1 MSGTTGARNA
11 GCSKWPSS
19 KATGESKP
27 EAYPQGYVEDFD
39 EPRTPLADFFSILLR
54 SVMTTSPST
63 TNDPKQYPALRNLQ
77 FSPIKEGE
85 EQYMVLWDPTGL
97 STEKLVLPLNYFFII
112 QHFDGEHS
120 LAEIGAL
127 YLKRFGEFLVPSKMD
142 HLVSDLNEKLFL
154 EGQHAEDARRLARE
168 AYRQSPLRR
177 AAFAGRGYEAD
188 GAKLKKQIDGF
199 FTSKEGPDFKL
210 SEHAGKQIKGLVAP
224 TYDLKQAGPIYA
236 WAYKELQ
243 DAEQPDLFIIIG
255 TASAGL
261 DHVFAVTD
269 KDFET
274 PLGIVSADQPIL
286 SQLKAKLPTFFE
298 DDLCHQAEQAVEFQL
313 PFLQDI
319 VGSKKPF
326 TIVPILSAFSA
337 ASLEDPTV
345 RQSVDQFLSELREI
359 LTQSGRT
366 HCVIAAGE
374 LAHLGMRYGDKAPP
388 TDFSFHRCMQ
398 FDLEMLKPV
407 EERQPEA
414 FADYI
419 RKEQD
424 QRRISGFS
432 PIYSLL
438 RLIEAES
445 GQVLRYDRGITDQ
458 YNSTVTYASMAFF

>member
-1 MSGTTGARNA
+1 MPTGTAKN
-11 GCSKWPSS
+11 
-19 KATGESKP
+19 
-27 EAYPQGYVEDFD
+27 PQ
-39 EPRTPLADFFSILLR
+39 
-54 SVMTTSPST
+54 
-63 TNDPKQYPALRNLQ
+63 QYPILRNLQ

-85 EQYMVLWDPTGL
+85 GQYMVLWDPTGL
-97 STEKLVLPLNYFFII
+97 STDKLVLPLNYFFII

-120 LAEIGAL
+120 LAEIGSL
-127 YLKRFGEFLVPSKMD
+127 YLKRFGEFLAPGKLD
-142 HLVSDLNEKLFL
+142 QLVSDLAEKLFL
-154 EGQHAEDARRLARE
+154 EGQRAEDARRLARE
-168 AYRQSPLRR
+168 SYRQGPLRR
-177 AAFAGRGYEAD
+177 AAFAGRAYEAD
-188 GAKLKKQIDGF
+188 GTKLKKQIDGF
-199 FTSKEGPDFKL
+199 FTSKEGPDFKP
-210 SEHAGKQIKGLVAP
+210 SVHAGKRIKGLVAP

-243 DAEQPDLFIIIG
+243 DAEQPDLFAIIG

-274 PLGIVSADQPIL
+274 PLGIVKADQPIL
-286 SQLKAKLPTFFE
+286 SRLKSKLPTFFE
-298 DDLCHQAEQAVEFQL
+298 DDVCHQAEQAVEFQL
-313 PFLQDI
+313 PFLQDV
-319 VGSKKPF
+319 VGSKKAF

-337 ASLEDPTV
+337 ASLDDPIV
-345 RQSVDQFLSELREI
+345 RQAVDEFLTELREI
-359 LTQSGRT
+359 LAQSGRAY
-366 HCVIAAGE
+366 CVIAAGE

-407 EERQPEA
+407 EERQPEE
-414 FADYI
+414 FANYI
-419 RKEQD
+419 RREQD

-432 PIYSLL
+432 PVYSLL